1 MDYTNAMIL
10 WDAVCVRVTDVRH
23 ERLNG
28 NNMELT
34 EESPFF
40 LFISGKNTRVT
51 IADKPYT
58 LGGDTMFQV
67 ARGRRVVIEPSG
79 KAEYRCV
86 AYQTEAPQA
95 VGREMMRL
103 LMEEKALD
111 GTLAARP
118 IHSADVLRIY
128 DSLEAAWS
136 KRSPLNCI
144 RAKEAFYALLCE
156 FYAALAQPERTV
168 PIDAVEWTRR
178 TLQAHFSEDISIL
191 RLAKALGVSRSS
203 LHVQFSRRLG
213 VSPQQ
218 YLTELRLEAAQRA
231 LRETACPV
239 QEIVT
244 ACGLKDKNH
253 FYTLYRNRF
262 GMTPGEYRRQFPVHL
277 SAGKTED
284 APNGVQNGMLI
295 ENFGRIHHYRRSPEK
310 IVCLDYAAAEICA
323 ALGAGGRI
331 AGVAKA
337 ETSLSDCAEE
347 YRDIISKATFLPGRP
362 GHSVPSYAAV
372 RACGAE
378 LAVGTAYAFH
388 ESTGVADASQ
398 FERDSMHIYAMRA
411 TYKLDGD
418 FEDTYED
425 IRALGEILGCR
436 TRAAELV
443 EAMRKKEEVLAKLR
457 ASTETPVRAFVFDA
471 QIAARAF
478 TCGRSMESHM
488 IEAAGGCNVFA
499 DRACLFVPVGW
510 EEVARAD
517 PEIILVHRFYDGD
530 DGEQKAALLRHI
542 PEMAE
547 TSALRSGQIRIIG
560 VKRVF
565 PALDNVDVALQMAK
579 WFQVCRKNLH

>member
-58 LGGDTMFQV
+58 LGGDTMFRV

-262 GMTPGEYRRQFPVHL
+262 GMTPGEYRPAVSRAL
-277 SAGKTED
+277 ERW
-284 APNGVQNGMLI
+284 QNGRRAEWRAKWHADRELWPHPSLSPLAG
-295 ENFGRIHHYRRSPEK
+295 EDRLPRLRGRGDLRSAWRRRADRRCRQSRNQPVGLRGGIPRHYLQGNLFTRTAGAQRTLL
-310 IVCLDYAAAEICA
+310 CG
-323 ALGAGGRI
+323 GAGMRRGARRRNS
-331 AGVAKA
+331 VR
-337 ETSLSDCAEE
+337 LS
-347 YRDIISKATFLPGRP
+347 
-362 GHSVPSYAAV
+362 
-372 RACGAE
+372 
-378 LAVGTAYAFH
+378 
-388 ESTGVADASQ
+388 
-398 FERDSMHIYAMRA
+398 
-411 TYKLDGD
+411 
-418 FEDTYED
+418 
-425 IRALGEILGCR
+425 
-436 TRAAELV
+436 
-443 EAMRKKEEVLAKLR
+443 
-457 ASTETPVRAFVFDA
+457 
-471 QIAARAF
+471 
-478 TCGRSMESHM
+478 
-488 IEAAGGCNVFA
+488 
-499 DRACLFVPVGW
+499 
-510 EEVARAD
+510 
-517 PEIILVHRFYDGD
+517 
-530 DGEQKAALLRHI
+530 
-542 PEMAE
+542 
-547 TSALRSGQIRIIG
+547 
-560 VKRVF
+560 
-565 PALDNVDVALQMAK
+565 
-579 WFQVCRKNLH
+579 